1 MNAIEKRAA
10 LAGAMQKAFGTL
22 LRDGSTGNLDFPAIA
37 LSAIHALMGFEEGL
51 GLRAQVGAGRIGTSA
66 GVSRESLNGR
76 SLRPGPETVDEAGF
90 GSGS

>member
-37 LSAIHALMGFEEGL
+37 LSAIHALMGFEEVWDFE
-51 GLRAQVGAGRIGTSA
+51 RRWAREESAQV
-66 GVSRESLNGR
+66 
-76 SLRPGPETVDEAGF
+76 PE
-90 GSGS
+90 